1 MCRVGNSLL
10 VGKMQNG
17 VDLLERHR
25 KQADKLADLARSVLP
40 GVFRDVFLV
49 AAYSPPLTRVVAL
62 AAVFAAGTIPVED
75 CRIVPGFF
83 GSASR
88 RVCEQS
94 GLAFVLARKV
104 DGAIR
109 SIVLR

>member
-1 MCRVGNSLL
+1 L

-17 VDLLERHR
+17 VDLLERHS
-25 KQADKLADLARSVLP
+25 KQVDKFAVLAR
-40 GVFRDVFLV
+40 
-49 AAYSPPLTRVVAL
+49 AVAL
-62 AAVFAAGTIPVED
+62 AAIFAAGAIPVED

-104 DGAIR
+104 DGAVR
-109 SIVLR
+109 SIVLQ

>member
-1 MCRVGNSLL
+1 
-10 VGKMQNG
+10 MQNG
-17 VDLLERHR
+17 VDLLERHS
-25 KQADKLADLARSVLP
+25 KQVDKFAVLAR
-40 GVFRDVFLV
+40 
-49 AAYSPPLTRVVAL
+49 AVAL
-62 AAVFAAGTIPVED
+62 AVVFAAGAIPVED

-109 SIVLR
+109 SIVLQ